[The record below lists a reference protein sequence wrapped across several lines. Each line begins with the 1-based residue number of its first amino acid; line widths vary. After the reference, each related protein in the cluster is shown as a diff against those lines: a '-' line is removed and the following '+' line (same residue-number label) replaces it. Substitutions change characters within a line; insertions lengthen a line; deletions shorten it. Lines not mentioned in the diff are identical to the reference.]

1 MLNYGRLSSVAA
13 NMRRCGL
20 SQILVSDDDSIF
32 YLIGCRIKAQE
43 RCGVL
48 LIREDEQVHAFMN
61 ELFCIPPVPGV
72 IWHTYRDGEDVY
84 GMIAAELHSG
94 KVGFDK
100 NWPSRHTISILEKRE
115 DIIPVLGSAPVD
127 DARMRK
133 DAKEQELLRDAGRIN
148 DLAIA
153 YGLSH
158 IAAAVTEAEL
168 AKQIDAFFLAH
179 GGKQVGQYQVVCYGA
194 NAAQPHHMSDNTLP
208 RPGDSVLIDLVC
220 PINDY
225 WCDMTRTVFYRQ
237 VSEQHRQVYEVVRRA
252 QQAGIDFVRPGV
264 RMSQI
269 DAAVRQVIVD
279 AGYGAAFIT
288 RTGHGIGLMVHEPPD
303 VSISCDMVAQE
314 GMVFSIEPGI
324 YLPGDTG
331 VRIEDLVLVTADGC
345 EVLTHYPKELQII
358 S

>member
-1 MLNYGRLSSVAA
+1 MLNYGRLRSVAA
-13 NMRRCGL
+13 NMRRCEL
-20 SQILVSDDDSIF
+20 SQIPVSDDDSIF
-32 YLIGCRIKAQE
+32 YLVGCRVKAQE

-61 ELFCIPPVPGV
+61 ELFCIPPV
-72 IWHTYRDGEDVY
+72 
-84 GMIAAELHSG
+84 
-94 KVGFDK
+94 
-100 NWPSRHTISILEKRE
+100 
-115 DIIPVLGSAPVD
+115 
-127 DARMRK
+127 
-133 DAKEQELLRDAGRIN
+133 
-148 DLAIA
+148 
-153 YGLSH
+153 
-158 IAAAVTEAEL
+158 
-168 AKQIDAFFLAH
+168 
-179 GGKQVGQYQVVCYGA
+179 
-194 NAAQPHHMSDNTLP
+194 
-208 RPGDSVLIDLVC
+208 
-220 PINDY
+220 
-225 WCDMTRTVFYRQ
+225 
-237 VSEQHRQVYEVVRRA
+237 
-252 QQAGIDFVRPGV
+252 PGV

-303 VSISCDMVAQE
+303 VSTACDVVAQE

>member
-1 MLNYGRLSSVAA
+1 MLNYRRLRTVAA

-32 YLIGCRIKAQE
+32 YLIGRRVKAQE

-115 DIIPVLGSAPVD
+115 DIIPVLGD
-127 DARMRK
+127 
-133 DAKEQELLRDAGRIN
+133 
-148 DLAIA
+148 
-153 YGLSH
+153 
-158 IAAAVTEAEL
+158 
-168 AKQIDAFFLAH
+168 
-179 GGKQVGQYQVVCYGA
+179 
-194 NAAQPHHMSDNTLP
+194 
-208 RPGDSVLIDLVC
+208 
-220 PINDY
+220 
-225 WCDMTRTVFYRQ
+225 
-237 VSEQHRQVYEVVRRA
+237 
-252 QQAGIDFVRPGV
+252 
-264 RMSQI
+264 
-269 DAAVRQVIVD
+269 
-279 AGYGAAFIT
+279 AFIT

-303 VSISCDMVAQE
+303 VSTACDAVAQE

-358 S
+358 L

>member
-1 MLNYGRLSSVAA
+1 MLNHDRLRNVAA
-13 NMRRCGL
+13 NMRQRGL

-32 YLIGCRIKAQE
+32 YLLGCRANAQE

-48 LIREDEQVHAFMN
+48 LIREDAQIHAFMN
-61 ELFCIPPVPGV
+61 ELFCVPPVPGI

-84 GMIAAELHSG
+84 DMIAAELYPG

-100 NWPSRHTISILEKRE
+100 SWPSRHTISLLEKRR

-133 DAKEQELLRDAGRIN
+133 DTKEQELLRDAGRIN

-153 YGLSH
+153 YGISH
-158 IAAAVTEAEL
+158 IDAAVTEAEL
-168 AKQIDAFFLAH
+168 AGQIDAFFLAH

-194 NAAQPHHMSDNTLP
+194 NAAKPHHIPGNTFL
-208 RPGDSVLIDLVC
+208 RPGDAVLIDLVC
-220 PINDY
+220 PINGY

-237 VSEQHRQVYEVVRRA
+237 VSEQHRRVYEIVRRA
-252 QQAGIDFVRPGV
+252 QQAGIDFARPGV

-269 DAAVRQVIVD
+269 DAAVRQVIAD
-279 AGYGAAFIT
+279 AGYGDTFIT

-303 VSISCDMVAQE
+303 VSSSCDVTAQE

>member
-1 MLNYGRLSSVAA
+1 MLNYGRLRTVAA

-32 YLIGCRIKAQE
+32 YLIGRRVKAQE

-100 NWPSRHTISILEKRE
+100 SWPSRHTISILEKRE

-158 IAAAVTEAEL
+158 VDAAVTEAEL

-194 NAAQPHHMSDNTLP
+194 NAAQPHHMSDDTLP
-208 RPGDSVLIDLVC
+208 RPGDSVLIDLV
-220 PINDY
+220 
-225 WCDMTRTVFYRQ
+225 
-237 VSEQHRQVYEVVRRA
+237 
-252 QQAGIDFVRPGV
+252 
-264 RMSQI
+264 
-269 DAAVRQVIVD
+269 
-279 AGYGAAFIT
+279 
-288 RTGHGIGLMVHEPPD
+288 
-303 VSISCDMVAQE
+303 
-314 GMVFSIEPGI
+314 
-324 YLPGDTG
+324 
-331 VRIEDLVLVTADGC
+331 
-345 EVLTHYPKELQII
+345 
-358 S
+358 

>member
-1 MLNYGRLSSVAA
+1 
-13 NMRRCGL
+13 
-20 SQILVSDDDSIF
+20 
-32 YLIGCRIKAQE
+32 
-43 RCGVL
+43 
-48 LIREDEQVHAFMN
+48 
-61 ELFCIPPVPGV
+61 
-72 IWHTYRDGEDVY
+72 
-84 GMIAAELHSG
+84 
-94 KVGFDK
+94 
-100 NWPSRHTISILEKRE
+100 
-115 DIIPVLGSAPVD
+115 
-127 DARMRK
+127 
-133 DAKEQELLRDAGRIN
+133 
-148 DLAIA
+148 
-153 YGLSH
+153 
-158 IAAAVTEAEL
+158 
-168 AKQIDAFFLAH
+168 
-179 GGKQVGQYQVVCYGA
+179 
-194 NAAQPHHMSDNTLP
+194 MSDNTLP

-237 VSEQHRQVYEVVRRA
+237 VSEQHRRVYEVVRHA

-303 VSISCDMVAQE
+303 VSISCDVVAQE